1 MLLGQVDTF
10 TGPSIDWYALSPLLI
25 LLGGG
30 LTLLVLAALTPTWPR
45 GFYALATCVTAG
57 AAGVMASVL
66 WDDISDEGD
75 RFLVAGALRFD
86 RFSMFITLTVCVS
99 VILATLLTDDFLRR
113 EQMDGPEV
121 YGLYL
126 MSAIGGIVMGAANDL
141 VVLFLGLETLSIAL
155 YVLAASNRKRIESQ
169 ESGLKYFILGGFS
182 SAFLL
187 YGIALVYGY
196 TGTTKLIAE
205 NLPNPEFP
213 DLGGTKGIFDSLAS
227 SVILDGPER
236 SMLLAGIGLLLVGL
250 LFKVAAV
257 PFHWWAADVYEGAP
271 SPVTAFMASAAK
283 AAGFA
288 ALLRVLTYGLA
299 SQEDSWK
306 PVIWV
311 AAMITIIIGSVMA
324 VVQTNVKRMLA
335 YSSISHAGFILIGI
349 EAVSDKGTSGALF
362 YLMSYAILVCGTFG
376 VVTLIARTGDGQTD
390 LASFRGLGKQH
401 PVLGFAMVVFLLAQ
415 AGMPLTS
422 GFVAKFGVI
431 AAAVE
436 RRSYALAVVAMV
448 AAVIGA
454 FLYLRIIVTMYFTDA
469 EAGDEKREAIRIPLS
484 AGVAIGV
491 SLIMTL
497 VIGFSPAWLIDLA
510 EDAVP
515 RLIR

>member
-1 MLLGQVDTF
+1 MLGQVDTF
-10 TGPSIDWYALSPLLI
+10 VGPNVDWWALSPLLV

-30 LTLLVLAALTPTWPR
+30 LVLLVLAALTPSWPK
-45 GFYALATCVTAG
+45 GFYALATSVIAG
-57 AAGVMASVL
+57 AAGVLSIFL
-66 WDDISDEGD
+66 WDDITDEGD
-75 RFLVAGALRFD
+75 QFLVAGALRFD
-86 RFSMFITLTVCVS
+86 RFSMFISITICIS

-113 EQMDGPEV
+113 ENMDGPEI

-126 MSAIGGIVMGAANDL
+126 MSAIGGIVMGASNDL

-196 TGTTKLIAE
+196 TGTTKLISDV
-205 NLPNPEFP
+205 P
-213 DLGGTKGIFDSLAS
+213 GGKGIFDSLATE
-227 SVILDGPER
+227 VILDGPER
-236 SMLLAGIGLLLVGL
+236 SLLFAGIGLLAVGL

-257 PFHWWAADVYEGAP
+257 PFHWWASDVYQGAP
-271 SPVTAFMASAAK
+271 TPVTAFMASAAK

-288 ALLRVLTYGLA
+288 AILRVLTYGLA

-311 AAMITIIIGSVMA
+311 VAILTIVIGSVMA

-335 YSSISHAGFILIGI
+335 YSSISHAGFILVGV

-362 YLMSYAILVCGTFG
+362 YLMAYAILVCGTFG
-376 VVTLIARTGDGQTD
+376 VVTLVARTGDGEHE
-390 LASFRGLGKQH
+390 LSSFRGLGKDR

-431 AAAVE
+431 SAAVE

-469 EAGDEKREAIRIPLS
+469 EAGDEKREAVRIPLS
-484 AGVAIGV
+484 AGVAIGS
-491 SLIMTL
+491 SLLITL
-497 VIGFSPAWLIDLA
+497 ALGVAPGWLIDWA
-510 EDAVP
+510 EAAVP
-515 RLIR
+515 ALVR